1 LIAEIGYIHLN
12 KVIMMK
18 RLYWFAAPIV
28 IASAF
33 TGCDDG
39 KGTKIEIGFPK
50 GVEGFHPPPGMGGGP
65 VADSKSK
72 EHAAK
77 DGEKKTDD
85 KPAAAESAPKGD
97 DKPAAAESAPKGDDK
112 PAAPKGDDKPA
123 TTESAPKS
131 DDKPA
136 EKDAAPKN

>member
-1 LIAEIGYIHLN
+1 MIAEIGYIYLD
-12 KVIMMK
+12 KVILMK

-77 DGEKKTDD
+77 DGVKKGDD
-85 KPAAAESAPKGD
+85 KPGEKDAAPKGD
-97 DKPAAAESAPKGDDK
+97 DKPAATEPAPKV
-112 PAAPKGDDKPA
+112 DDKPA

-131 DDKPA
+131 GDKPA
-136 EKDAAPKN
+136 DKDAAPKN

>member
-1 LIAEIGYIHLN
+1 
-12 KVIMMK
+12 MMK

>member
-1 LIAEIGYIHLN
+1 MIAEIGYIHLN

-97 DKPAAAESAPKGDDK
+97 DKPAA
-112 PAAPKGDDKPA
+112 PKGDDKPA

>member
-1 LIAEIGYIHLN
+1 
-12 KVIMMK
+12 MMK
-18 RLYWFAAPIV
+18 RLYWFAAPIL
-28 IASAF
+28 IASAM

-72 EHAAK
+72 EPAAK
-77 DGEKKTDD
+77 DGEKKADA
-85 KPAAAESAPKGD
+85 KPAPAATEPAPKGD
-97 DKPAAAESAPKGDDK
+97 AKPAPAATEPAPK
-112 PAAPKGDDKPA
+112 
-123 TTESAPKS
+123 T